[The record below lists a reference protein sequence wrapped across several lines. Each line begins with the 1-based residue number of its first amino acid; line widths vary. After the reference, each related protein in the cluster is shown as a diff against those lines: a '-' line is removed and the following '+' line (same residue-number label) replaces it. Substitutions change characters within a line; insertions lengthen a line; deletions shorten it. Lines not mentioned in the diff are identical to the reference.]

1 MLRVGRYGP
10 YIERDGQRASVPEDL
25 PPAELTVELAE
36 ELLAKP
42 SGDFVLGTDPST
54 GLEIVAKDG
63 ATARTSP
70 RCCPRTRRRP
80 RSRGPARCSRT

>member
-10 YIERDGQRASVPEDL
+10 YIEREGQRASVPEDL

-42 SGDFVLGTDPST
+42 SGDFALGTTRRPGWRSSPRT
-54 GLEIVAKDG
+54 G
-63 ATARTSP
+63 ATART
-70 RCCPRTRRRP
+70 
-80 RSRGPARCSRT
+80 